1 MGFVGW
7 SDWGFKKFW
16 DSYAVL
22 TKQKIRI
29 LNWYSIKNKI
39 NEMPSPMRKKREGTL
54 LEKLENRGP
63 NSALYQRLN
72 RTRNKHNEDHDTIL
86 TLADFAKNV
95 LGVTVKVSNQTLN
108 QENAL
113 QQQLQKVIRQG

>member
-39 NEMPSPMRKKREGTL
+39 NEMPSPMRKKREGTS
-54 LEKLENRGP
+54 LEKLENRI
-63 NSALYQRLN
+63 NNMEKQTRRNTEILERL
-72 RTRNKHNEDHDTIL
+72 D
-86 TLADFAKNV
+86 
-95 LGVTVKVSNQTLN
+95 KVSNCYQC
-108 QENAL
+108 
-113 QQQLQKVIRQG
+113 IG